1 MIDIQLLRT
10 DIDALARRL
19 ATRGYHLD
27 VAAFKALEDARKGIQ
42 TATEQLQSQR
52 NALARQIGQAKAK
65 KDEAQAAALMR
76 QGAELADKLRQM
88 EAENAAVQ
96 ARLHEF
102 VSQAAGNPP
111 TPWPDARAS

>member
-1 MIDIQLLRT
+1 MIDVQLLRT

-27 VAAFKALEDARKGIQ
+27 VAAFRALEDARKSIQ

-52 NALARQIGQAKAK
+52 NALAKQIGQAKAK

-76 QGAELADKLRQM
+76 QGAELGEKQVDVLIDIDFNTF
-88 EAENAAVQ
+88 EAQPTGLFDAA
-96 ARLHEF
+96 F
-102 VSQAAGNPP
+102 DP
-111 TPWPDARAS
+111 T